1 MVLAK
6 MKAILR
12 HKRYKLFSRPYELN
26 IVGLRSK
33 STIPNRFDD
42 EIHVFYKVSALN
54 WHYHVF
60 KATTDPGTFWLRQPM
75 QPQGTA
81 ILAEG
86 QYIDAYQMGLH
97 KGQYMALVEAK
108 PLTIIRDYNRD
119 AVLDFKN
126 GTKTKGSFG
135 INIHRAN
142 RTGTTKTVD
151 KNSAGCQVFEN
162 ADDFALFLK
171 LCQKHESLYGNHFTY
186 SLIDFRAVRRQN
198 ARYIAAG
205 VGIIGLV
212 GAGFAI
218 YKWNDKVKALTQE
231 IHSFFS
237 DVFKSNSTHEPQTDH
252 TPTTTGQGRELL
264 AP

>member
-1 MVLAK
+1 M
-6 MKAILR
+6 LR
-12 HKRYKLFSRPYELN
+12 HKKYKLFSRPYELN

-33 STIPNRFDD
+33 STVPNRFDD

-60 KATTDPGTFWLRQPM
+60 KATTDPGTYWLRQPM

-81 ILAEG
+81 ILSEG
-86 QYIDAYQMGLH
+86 QYLGAWQLGMH
-97 KGQYMALVEAK
+97 KGQYLALVQRK
-108 PLTIIRDYNRD
+108 PISIVRDYNRD

-126 GTKTKGSFG
+126 GNKTTGLYG
-135 INIHRAN
+135 VDIHRAN
-142 RTGTTKTVD
+142 KTGTTKTVD

-162 ADDFALFLK
+162 ASDFAMFLN
-171 LCQKHESLYGNHFTY
+171 LCQKHKSLYGNSFTY

-205 VGIIGLV
+205 VGIIGLL
-212 GAGFAI
+212 GAGFAV
-218 YKWNDKVKALTQE
+218 YKWNDRLKALSQE
-231 IHSFFS
+231 VHSFFS
-237 DVFKSNSTHEPQTDH
+237 DVFKSNTHEPQTDH
-252 TPTTTGQGRELL
+252 PSTPSGQGRELL

>member
-1 MVLAK
+1 MVLQK

-12 HKRYKLFSRPYELN
+12 HKKYKLFSRPYELN

-33 STIPNRFDD
+33 GTIPNRFDD

-60 KATTDPGTFWLRQPM
+60 KATTDPGTYWLRQPM

-81 ILAEG
+81 ILSEG
-86 QYIDAYQMGLH
+86 QYPGAWQLGMH
-97 KGQYMALVEAK
+97 KGQYLALVQRK
-108 PLTIIRDYNRD
+108 PISIIRDYNRD

-126 GTKTKGSFG
+126 GNKTTGLYG
-135 INIHRAN
+135 VDIHRAN
-142 RTGTTKTVD
+142 KTGTTKTVD

-162 ADDFALFLK
+162 ANDFAMFLN
-171 LCQKHESLYGNHFTY
+171 LCQKHKSLYGNSFTY

-212 GAGFAI
+212 GAGFAV
-218 YKWNDKVKALTQE
+218 YKWNDRVKALSQE
-231 IHSFFS
+231 VHSFFS
-237 DVFKSNSTHEPQTDH
+237 DVFKSNTHEPQTDH
-252 TPTTTGQGRELL
+252 PSTPSGQGRELL